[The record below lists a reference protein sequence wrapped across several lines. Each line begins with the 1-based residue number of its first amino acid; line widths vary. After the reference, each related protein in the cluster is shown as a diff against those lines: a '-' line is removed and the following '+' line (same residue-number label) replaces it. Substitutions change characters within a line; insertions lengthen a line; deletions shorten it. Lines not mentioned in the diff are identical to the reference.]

1 MARKIRLEAI
11 GSECNALS
19 IEFDYEEGGHNH
31 WNGSQDKR
39 GLYAYVT
46 PVMIEQ
52 KEGYSTVKQ
61 QVGKGAKLLLEE
73 LSRRNQKKL
82 DALDFKD
89 ERVTRL
95 INFVCNKYDIIITD
109 KNWA

>member
-1 MARKIRLEAI
+1 MARKIILEAI
-11 GSECNALS
+11 GSECNAIS
-19 IEFDYEEGGHNH
+19 VKFNYEEGGYNY
-31 WNGSQDKR
+31 WSGGQDKR

-46 PVMIEQ
+46 PVMVEN
-52 KEGYSTVKQ
+52 KEGYSVIKQ

-82 DALDFKD
+82 EALDFKD
-89 ERVTRL
+89 ERVIRL

-109 KNWA
+109 KDWA